1 MMKKIIEYLKVAIFV
16 VGVLVGIQVPT
27 FVTQYGQSLDARL
40 AESEKT
46 LAEFQQTANTIFGGS
61 LPRLIHHYL
70 NSGDEVFVQ
79 GGRSLVAISERNSQL
94 QAARAEFNRSL
105 TSAYWHVLVNP
116 IAEVRQDVWR
126 GYQYAVVLNQ
136 AAIVFGIVMGLLL
149 MALLELVFV
158 AVAVSLKKLLQ
169 KKLAQKASV

>member
-1 MMKKIIEYLKVAIFV
+1 MIKKIIEYLKIALFV
-16 VGVLVGIQVPT
+16 MGVLVGIQVPA
-27 FVTQYGQSLDARL
+27 FVAQYGQSLDARL

-79 GGRSLVAISERNSQL
+79 GGRSLVAISKRNSQL
-94 QAARAEFNRSL
+94 QAAQAEFNRSL

-116 IAEVRQDVWR
+116 ISEVRQDVWR
-126 GYQYAVVLNQ
+126 TYQYAVVLNQ
-136 AAIVFGIVMGLLL
+136 AAIVFGIVMGLFL
-149 MALLELVFV
+149 MALLELIFT
-158 AVAVSLKKLLQ
+158 AL
-169 KKLAQKASV
+169 SVGVNRIRQGRMIKTESA